1 MSICCCSFLRRKR
14 NRLRVLICYWRE
26 VIGAMA
32 ATTALVQTR
41 KRGQEA
47 EKARKKANLP
57 KMPKPLKGCVAREKP
72 DEE

>member
-1 MSICCCSFLRRKR
+1 M
-14 NRLRVLICYWRE
+14 ICYWRE
-26 VIGAMA
+26 VVGAMA
-32 ATTALVQTR
+32 ATTSLVQTR

-57 KMPKPLKGCVAREKP
+57 KMPKPLRGCIAREKP

>member
-1 MSICCCSFLRRKR
+1 
-14 NRLRVLICYWRE
+14 
-26 VIGAMA
+26 MA
-32 ATTALVQTR
+32 ATTALVQTK
-41 KRGQEA
+41 KRCQEA